1 MRQLDTISKS
11 IKDSDAVLLSHDFEM
26 FQRNIS
32 VDAVPFLRE
41 IAVKAKREKKGTV
54 VLIAILQ

>member
-1 MRQLDTISKS
+1 MRELDAISKS
-11 IKDSDAVLLSHDFEM
+11 IKDSDAVLLRHDFEM

-41 IAVKAKREKKGTV
+41 IAVKAKREKKSSV
-54 VLIAILQ
+54 MLIAILQ